1 MSAIATRQVGAS
13 KQSVTELGFGT
24 APLGDLFERI
34 AEDEAQRILREAWDG
49 GVRYFDTSPF
59 YGFGKAEHRLGTF
72 LRQQSRDDFVVST
85 KVGRVFRP
93 PVDPRRVD
101 PAYWAAPLPFDFTF
115 DYSYDGI
122 MRSWEDSLQR
132 LSLNRVDM
140 LLIHDL
146 DELFHESADA
156 LTACL
161 SQLYGSGWRA
171 LDELRRG
178 GRIKAV
184 GAGINRAHMMP
195 RFLDLVDLDFFLV
208 AMPYTLLDQDVLED
222 IFPRC
227 EREQVGIVIGAPF
240 ASGILA
246 TGPTAGALYAYAPAT
261 DEILEK
267 TGRIQAVCERHDTPL
282 AAAAMQFPLAHPLVA
297 AIIPGALEAEHVR
310 ANLASYRYRIPD
322 GLWSTLKADGLI
334 REDAPTPD
342 AAPAG

>member
-297 AIIPGALEAEHVR
+297 AIIPGALEAGHVR
-310 ANLASYRYRIPD
+310 ANLAHVRHEIPAAV
-322 GLWSTLKADGLI
+322 WSELKSAGLI
-334 REDAPTPD
+334 RGDAPTPGE
-342 AAPAG
+342 PAS

>member
-1 MSAIATRQVGAS
+1 MNEIATRQVGAS

-34 AEDEAQRILREAWDG
+34 AEDEAQRLLREAWDG

-59 YGFGKAEHRLGTF
+59 YGYGKAEHRLGTF
-72 LRQQSRDDFVVST
+72 LRQQPRDDVVVST
-85 KVGRVFRP
+85 KVGRVFKSP
-93 PVDPRRVD
+93 ANPGQVDPT
-101 PAYWAAPLPFDFTF
+101 YWADPLPFDFSF

-122 MRSWEDSLQR
+122 MRSWEDSLLR

-146 DELFHESADA
+146 DELFHTSEEA
-156 LTACL
+156 LSACL
-161 SQLYGSGWRA
+161 SQLYASGWRA
-171 LDELRRG
+171 LDELRQG
-178 GRIKAV
+178 GRIKAI

-208 AMPYTLLDQDVLED
+208 AMPYTLLDQDVLAD

-227 EREQVGIVIGAPF
+227 EEEEVGIVVGAPF

-246 TGPTAGALYAYAPAT
+246 TGPVEGARYAYAPAT
-261 DEILEK
+261 DEIVKK
-267 TGRIQAVCERHDTPL
+267 TSRIQAVCERHGTPL

-297 AIIPGALEAEHVR
+297 AIIPGALEAAHVR
-310 ANLASYRYRIPD
+310 ANLAHVKHEIPTAV
-322 GLWSTLKADGLI
+322 WSELKSAGLI
-334 REDAPTPD
+334 REDAPTPGS
-342 AAPAG
+342 PPVS